1 MTQILTPRR
10 ILEENIRPAELLL
23 QVYRLLD
30 CEAPQTDGDM
40 VNALRSVV
48 RAAPDED
55 LILVYNEIFLG
66 LVRESSRMSRADLK
80 RAALDNLLRQA
91 VVVACTG
98 LDTYLPALLRA
109 NLPIVIEA
117 RGRNFVPQDKE
128 LIEYFKSFTFSL
140 PDTLRLLGEPGEE
153 ATLFIA
159 NKMLRF
165 MHHQYLSSS
174 KGVKVVGLLLGLD
187 NPWEQIAVK
196 LDRSSSTDL
205 DTMIRRTSVRRND
218 IVHRADRSEEDP
230 EGPPQAIGLAWAQQA
245 VDTIKIVCLALDEL
259 VADQVR
265 QLRAEIAGRT
275 AVAVEA

>member
-1 MTQILTPRR
+1 MAQALTPRR
-10 ILEENIRPAELLL
+10 ILQENIRPAELLL
-23 QVYRLLD
+23 QVYRLLEYD
-30 CEAPQTDGDM
+30 ALQTEGDM
-40 VNALRSVV
+40 INALRTVV

-98 LDTYLPALLRA
+98 LDTYLPAVLRA
-109 NLPIVIEA
+109 NLPTVIDA

-128 LIEYFKSFTFSL
+128 LMEYFKSFTFSL
-140 PDTLRLLGEPGEE
+140 SDTLRLLGDPGEE

-165 MHHQYLSSS
+165 MHYQYLSSS
-174 KGVKVVGLLLGLD
+174 KGVRVVGLLLGLD
-187 NPWEQIAVK
+187 NPWEQIAAK
-196 LDRSSSTDL
+196 LGRNSSADL
-205 DTMIRRTSVRRND
+205 ETMIRRTSVRRND

-230 EGPPQAIGLAWAQQA
+230 EGAPQTIGLAWAQQA
-245 VDTIKIVCLALDEL
+245 VDTIKHVCLALDEL
-259 VADQVR
+259 VAEQASL
-265 QLRAEIAGRT
+265 LRAEIAGRM
-275 AVAVEA
+275 AAEV